1 MSEDAPPAG
10 FKPHHLALGLGIG
23 IAVFTAISGVVP
35 LITGWHNDNEIHRE
49 VFGNIPGPLKIAF
62 YTVIPVVLVWGS
74 FQFADRMKNWERGAP
89 AKRRTNLRNAKTRAE
104 DFRAGVYMQTL
115 LRDSAAGLMH
125 SMIYFGFLVLMGV
138 TTILE
143 VDHQLPE
150 DLKFL
155 HGRTYQAYSVVGDAA
170 GVVFTVG
177 VLWAIARRYVQRPY
191 RIRIKSKPEHAV
203 ILGTFLTIGVSGF
216 LAEGF
221 RIALDGTPRYERYSF
236 IGYPLARAFDGLSE
250 SALST
255 WHQWMW
261 IGHVVAFIVFLA
273 ILPITML
280 RHVFT
285 SPLNMYLR
293 DKDRPKGAMK
303 PMPNLTE
310 TELETFGAS
319 VVEDFT
325 WKQLLDT
332 DACTMCGRCTSVC
345 PAHATGKPLD
355 PREIVLKTGEVMAA
369 SGKPPVSPPLGVD
382 AEITI
387 SSNSLFERITPEEI
401 WACTSCKACDEIC
414 PVNIEILDKILD
426 MRRYLSLM
434 ESNFP
439 SELGTAYRGMENQ
452 GNPWGMNQGDRADWA
467 GALVADG
474 TVNVVDP
481 GEPLTSEYLYW
492 VGCAGSFDDKN
503 KRVTQAMAKLLNRA
517 GIEVSILG
525 PSEMCTGDSAR
536 RSGNEYLF
544 QMLAMP
550 NIEML
555 DGMGVKK
562 IITQCPHCFNT
573 LQNEYP
579 QLGGNYE
586 VIHHT
591 QLLEQLIADGRLDV
605 SEATL
610 EERITY
616 HDSCYLGRHNDIYVA
631 PRKVVG
637 SIKGI
642 EIVEMPRNGT
652 KGMCCGAGGARMWME
667 ESIGVKV
674 NDERALEAISTGASR
689 VATAC
694 PFCFIMLDDGVK
706 AAGADETV
714 KVADLAIHLLD
725 AIEAGEAN
733 RARPSAPLNVPVA
746 SAAASSGPLGSGVA
760 GPTDSPSF
768 G

>member
-1 MSEDAPPAG
+1 MATETESTTSSDKRL
-10 FKPHHLALGLGIG
+10 KPHQLSLGLGIG
-23 IAVFTAISGVVP
+23 MGAFILLSGVLP
-35 LITGWHNDNEIHRE
+35 QITHWHNENAIHRT
-49 VFGNIPGPLKIAF
+49 VFGNIPGPIQIAF
-62 YTVIPVVLVWGS
+62 YTLIPVMVVWGA
-74 FQFADRMKNWERGAP
+74 FRFADRMKNWERGSV
-89 AKRRTNLRNAKTRAE
+89 AKRRTTTKNAKRRAA
-104 DFRAGVYMQTL
+104 DFRAGVYMRTL

-138 TTILE
+138 TTVLE
-143 VDHQLPE
+143 IDHQMPE
-150 DLKFL
+150 SLKFL
-155 HGRTYQAYSVVGDAA
+155 HGTTYKAYSLVGDLA
-170 GVVFTVG
+170 GTVFTLG
-177 VLWAIARRYVQRPY
+177 VIWAIVRRYIQRPY
-191 RIRIKSKPEHAV
+191 RIRIKTKAEHGV
-203 ILGTFLTIGVSGF
+203 ILGTFLAIGITGF
-216 LAEGF
+216 VAEGF
-221 RIALDGTPRYERYSF
+221 RISVEGMPDYEKFSF
-236 IGYPLARAFDGLSE
+236 VGYPLATLFDGM
-250 SALST
+250 SASAVST
-255 WHQWMW
+255 WHQWSW
-261 IGHVVAFIVFLA
+261 IAHVVSFVVFLA
-273 ILPITML
+273 ILPVTML

-303 PMPNLTE
+303 PMPNLME
-310 TELETFGAS
+310 TELESFGAS

-369 SGKPPVSPPLGVD
+369 TGSPQVSPPLGVD
-382 AEITI
+382 GEIKI
-387 SSNSLFERITPEEI
+387 GANSLFERITAEEV
-401 WACTSCKACDEIC
+401 WSCTTCKACDEIC

-439 SELGTAYRGMENQ
+439 AELGNAYRAMENQ
-452 GNPWGMNQGDRADWA
+452 GNPWGMNQGERGDWA
-467 GALVADG
+467 NDIDG
-474 TVNVVDP
+474 VEIVDP
-481 GEPLTSEYLYW
+481 GSPLTAEYLYW

-503 KRVTQAMAKLLNRA
+503 KKVTQSMAKLLRRA
-517 GIEVSILG
+517 GIDVAILG

-586 VIHHT
+586 VVHHT
-591 QLLEQLIADGRLDV
+591 QLLEELIADGRLDV
-605 SEATL
+605 SQATL

-616 HDSCYLGRHNDIYVA
+616 HDSCYLGRHNDVYMA

-637 SIKGI
+637 AIKGI

-652 KGMCCGAGGARMWME
+652 TGMCCGAGGARMWME
-667 ESIGVKV
+667 ESIGTKV
-674 NDERALEAISTGASR
+674 NDERAREALSTGATR
-689 VATAC
+689 IATAC
-694 PFCFIMLDDGVK
+694 PFCYIMLDDGAK
-706 AAGADETV
+706 AAGVDEDQV

-725 AIEAGEAN
+725 AIEAGESKMDH
-733 RARPSAPLNVPVA
+733 P
-746 SAAASSGPLGSGVA
+746 
-760 GPTDSPSF
+760 DSPLSVSF
-768 G
+768 D